1 MMQRTPRGDSQSRS
15 RALGVF
21 LTVCALVALTGCS
34 SSGHPTPQAAS
45 PSTAGSTVSP
55 KASGG
60 ATPFSMP
67 CDAVVPQQAL
77 ENFNPQY
84 APQSAPASPTNNL
97 EKLVVAWKGT
107 LCVWK
112 NTATEETLRI
122 AIAKP
127 PTAEVTSLKDAAI
140 TVARPVPTYG
150 NPPLEGYFTPGEPGQ
165 AQIFT
170 GPFWIVAQSTDFAE
184 PGDAQTLLVSLVA
197 QLNAR

>member
-1 MMQRTPRGDSQSRS
+1 MMQRTPRGDSQCRS

-34 SSGHPTPQAAS
+34 SSGHPTPQA
-45 PSTAGSTVSP
+45 VSP
-55 KASGG
+55 KASAG

-67 CDAVVPQQAL
+67 CDAVAPQQAL
-77 ENFNPQY
+77 ENFNPKY
-84 APQSAPASPTNNL
+84 APQSTPASPTNNL

-112 NTATEETLRI
+112 NTATEGTLRI

-170 GPFWIVAQSTDFAE
+170 GPFWIVAQSSDFAE

-197 QLNAR
+197 ELNAR